1 MYRLPCHD
9 RHCFFPIIIENGKRC
24 DDVTWKPL
32 NLLWS
37 IHSRLPVT
45 KYSNL
50 SPSQKCIC
58 SLLPEPLFWMPA
70 WYPFPFF
77 FFSIL
82 TTLFNSRSKFAKSLE
97 ANGWMELK
105 LWKQGFSIV
114 AWLAFSVKRKM
125 KRQIFKHFLI
135 FVVKHIHFS
144 VKPQR
149 EAF

>member
-1 MYRLPCHD
+1 M
-9 RHCFFPIIIENGKRC
+9 
-24 DDVTWKPL
+24 
-32 NLLWS
+32 WS

-125 KRQIFKHFLI
+125 KRQMFKHFLI
-135 FVVKHIHFS
+135 FVVKHIHFCG
-144 VKPQR
+144 KPQKGSLLGGELISKPWFIHVLLFFTQNIPKHNIDFELR
-149 EAF
+149 